1 MIGSQNSE
9 SYIVDYIPQLG
20 LGLRIDC
27 DPQNYIDRFV
37 LSNGFWEPFV
47 LSAIRLLLRQGDVCV
62 DVGANAG
69 YISMVMGSLVGAS
82 GRVLSFEPNIDV
94 LDKFSRNIALNPNLK
109 DVVELLT
116 VGLGRESKEMY
127 VAPDLGVGM
136 GNATLVASA
145 SEGTTHE
152 VCIKTLDS
160 FELPRLDCL
169 KVDVEGMEIEVL
181 SGAEETIRRCHPH
194 IIFET
199 LTAHPPEFHKPLE
212 EFVRDLGYRTY
223 ALNLEDARFEEI
235 TYPYFPQEDTYAI
248 HPSRLR

>member
-1 MIGSQNSE
+1 MIGSQHSG

-20 LGLRIDC
+20 LGLRIEC

-47 LSAIRLLLRQGDVCV
+47 LSAIRLLVRQGDVCV

-69 YISMVMGSLVGAS
+69 YISMVMGRLAGPS

-94 LDKFSRNIALNPNLK
+94 LKKFSRNIALNEELK
-109 DVVELLT
+109 DIVELFT

-127 VAPDLGVGM
+127 VAPDLGNGM

-145 SEGTTHE
+145 SEETTHA
-152 VCIKTLDS
+152 VSIRTLDS

-181 SGAEETIRRCHPH
+181 SGAQKTIQRCHPH

-223 ALNLEDARFEEI
+223 ALNLSDTRFEEI
-235 TYPYFPQEDTYAI
+235 TYPYFPQEDTYAL
-248 HPSRLR
+248 HPSRL